1 MVTDRWERW
10 APLSGIAYV
19 VLFFVA
25 IVLSGDTGDT
35 AEEYSAFYAEGGN
48 RDKQFF
54 AFFLLIGAALVFLW
68 FISALRGILVRAE
81 GERARW
87 TALAFGSGVASA
99 VLLCAA
105 ASLFVAPAGVAE
117 EDGFSLDPDAGNLVT
132 SGGYALLVC
141 SIMTAALLVFATSII
156 SLRTLILPRWLAL
169 VGFVVAAVLLFAIFF
184 LPIFVW
190 LGWMLAVSI
199 VLILR
204 LARVEGWRRPPA
216 SGAG

>member
-1 MVTDRWERW
+1 VVTDRWERW

-141 SIMTAALLVFATSII
+141 SIMTAALLV
-156 SLRTLILPRWLAL
+156 
-169 VGFVVAAVLLFAIFF
+169 GFVVAAVLLFAIFF

-216 SGAG
+216 TGAG